1 MPISINTNPETEL
14 IIGDRFPQLNEDDYA
29 ADASS
34 QSRAGFKLRGL
45 TGEISDKQPR
55 IYESFQG
62 DAPDAFMNRLQDTK
76 QKLNNAADRH
86 MNLAQGLKN
95 TATNI
100 AVTKANMNAADS
112 NYHENRDKLFEW
124 AKAQGLNQQELNAE
138 KQKLMS
144 QAQEDVERYHSDFV
158 RIKDDTDAN
167 MKNNKPISE
176 NNVLSAASGVKF
188 TDPNEKFDSSDSKTT
203 TSSYTPASTSSTSST
218 TSQSA
223 VPSYGTTT
231 LSSAHTAATGT
242 SSFAPTGGF
251 IPSAQRP
258 GSPSH
263 QANQP
268 GMPMMPGGVPVAGAG
283 VTSAA
288 GTGTGSA
295 RQLGSFGAAYRP
307 VRKRASVVPTKVDV
321 SKHVPENSENTS
333 IDKQVIEQAVIIW
346 RDLMDSRWD
355 TGVAVAAIQ
364 IDDDNVHLFYA
375 TDLFVSLVPTNLH
388 GYADPIDTWDI
399 AEGLLQRASLA
410 RSWDALTMIAK
421 ATDKEIVSM
430 AYVGFAKA
438 PCTKLDLQEAFAASE
453 NASIETM
460 SSRSPHD
467 FVPSDYTVE
476 STTDFLAGVST
487 DKTITSELAKA
498 LMARTNFEKGFT
510 DVMPDGT
517 SYSYSQYLQNA
528 LKIRAAKDIEDGV
541 STNTDYYMWQSKL
554 IDEVR

>member
-1 MPISINTNPETEL
+1 MPISINTNPETDR

-45 TGEISDKQPR
+45 AGEISDKQPQ
-55 IYESFQG
+55 IYATFQG
-62 DAPDAFMNRLQDTK
+62 EAPDAFMNRLQDTK

-86 MNLAQGLKN
+86 MNLSQGLKN

-100 AVTKANMNAADS
+100 AVTKANMNAADT
-112 NYHENRDKLFEW
+112 NYHENRDKLFKW
-124 AKAQGLNQQELNAE
+124 AKAQGLNQEELNAE

-144 QAQEDVERYHSDFV
+144 RAQEDVERYHSDFV

-188 TDPNEKFDSSDSKTT
+188 TNPNDKFESSDFKTT
-203 TSSYTPASTSSTSST
+203 TSSYTPSSTASSTS
-218 TSQSA
+218 QPV
-223 VPSYGTTT
+223 VPGYGTTT

-242 SSFAPTGGF
+242 SSFAPAGGF

-268 GMPMMPGGVPVAGAG
+268 GMPMMPGGIPVAAAGATPAAGAG
-283 VTSAA
+283 A
-288 GTGTGSA
+288 GSS
-295 RQLGSFGAAYRP
+295 RQLGSFGADYRP
-307 VRKRASVVPTKVDV
+307 VRKQATATLTKVDV

-364 IDDDNVHLFYA
+364 IDEENVHLFYA
-375 TDLFVSLVPTNLH
+375 TDLFVSLVPTHLH
-388 GYADPIDTWDI
+388 SYADPIDTWNI
-399 AEGLLQRASLA
+399 AEGLMQRASLA
-410 RSWDALTMIAK
+410 RSWDTLNMVAK
-421 ATDKEIVSM
+421 AGGKEIVSM

-438 PCTKLDLQEAFAASE
+438 PCTKLNLQEAFAASE

-460 SSRSPHD
+460 PSRSPQD
-467 FVPSDYTVE
+467 FVPGDYKVND
-476 STTDFLAGVST
+476 TTAFLAGVST
-487 DKTITSELAKA
+487 DKTITSELSKA
-498 LMARTNFEKGFT
+498 LMARTNLENGFT
-510 DVMPDGT
+510 EVMPDGT

-541 STNTDYYMWQSKL
+541 STNTEYYMWQSKL